1 VARNSQ
7 DALTVTHND
16 VLALAHD
23 SESGLFKRAH
33 RVKMIDAWN
42 LGQS

>member
-16 VLALAHD
+16 VFALPHD
-23 SESGLFKRAH
+23 SKPGLFKRAH
-33 RVKMIDAWN
+33 HVKMIDAWN